1 MKTGPCLA
9 SLLATICAVSPTA
22 SSQPVTVGTT
32 PSNASIRLNP
42 ETDRC
47 LKEAAKDGAPSI
59 SIAIQKMYQ
68 VGHFIRVV
76 LSINNLTASPIWM
89 NLKPFA
95 REGSGLATDQQLFVT
110 IHAPQER
117 LGWGIEYDAVAI
129 PERSYGIIEPHKRRD
144 VISSVNGIGFDLRPG
159 TYRVDAC
166 FWDRNRKIPQPPKG
180 ALTVRGPVGVSQAVT
195 VAP

>member
-1 MKTGPCLA
+1 LKSGPCLA
-9 SLLATICAVSPTA
+9 SLLATICAVSSTA

-32 PSNASIRLNP
+32 PSDASIRGNP

-59 SIAIQKMYQ
+59 SIEIQKMFK
-68 VGHFIRVV
+68 VGHFVRVV
-76 LSINNLTASPIWM
+76 LSVNNLAAAPIWL

-95 REGSGLATDQQLFVT
+95 REGSGLAADQQLFVT

-117 LGWGIEYDAVAI
+117 SGWGIEYDAVMV
-129 PERSYGIIEPHKRRD
+129 PERNYGIIEPHKRRD
-144 VISSVNGIGFDLRPG
+144 VSVSVNGIGLDLSPG

-166 FWDRNRKIPQPPKG
+166 FWDRNQKIPKPPKG
-180 ALTVRGPVGVSQAVT
+180 AMTVRGPVGVSQAVT